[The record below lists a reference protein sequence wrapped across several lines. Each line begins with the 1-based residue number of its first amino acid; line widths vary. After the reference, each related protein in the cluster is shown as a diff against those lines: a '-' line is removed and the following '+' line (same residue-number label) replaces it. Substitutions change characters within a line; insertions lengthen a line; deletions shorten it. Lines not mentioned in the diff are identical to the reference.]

1 MDNNEE
7 LKSKQRAIE
16 LWDEDMISTFEVGT
30 FKGLSQIHA
39 YLFQDVFD
47 FAGKLRT
54 VNLAKGNFRFAPVLF
69 LKSNLELIDGMPD
82 ATFEEIVDKY
92 VEMNVAHPF
101 REGNGRATRLW
112 LDALLK
118 NRLTICIDW
127 SKIDKYDYLSAME
140 RSPVNSLEIKTLL
153 KHSATDDIHNRQ
165 VYMRGI
171 QASYL
176 YENMQAY
183 DIDDLK

>member
-1 MDNNEE
+1 MKNEE

-16 LWDEDMISTFEVGT
+16 LWDKNIIPTFEVGT
-30 FKGLSQIHA
+30 TKGLSQIHA
-39 YLFQDVFD
+39 YLFQDIFD
-47 FAGKLRT
+47 FAGQIRT

-69 LKSNLELIDGMPD
+69 LKSNLGLIDGMPD
-82 ATFEEIVDKY
+82 TTFDEIVDKY
-92 VEMNVAHPF
+92 VEMNIAHPF

-118 NRLTICIDW
+118 KRLSLCIDW
-127 SKIDKYDYLSAME
+127 SKIDKYDYLQAME

-153 KHSATDDIHNRQ
+153 KQALTDDIHNRQ

-171 QASYL
+171 QASYR
-176 YENMQAY
+176 YENMDAY
-183 DIDDLK
+183 NIEELK